1 MISIDIVDTAM
12 CAYQKVW
19 QERKYLARMAL
30 VPLLIKYVFFAIAIT
45 YVEPG
50 NVIRMGLI
58 MLPAFFAEGWFL
70 AHWVRTV
77 IVGHRWPFRPSGDME
92 KDMSRLNQRA
102 QGVIRGMTAF
112 VVINFLMAG
121 YFAFFMHF
129 LPADL
134 LISEEAAQEAD
145 PNIAVIGLVM
155 AVSMF
160 FLFRYVWGYIPL
172 ALNIPLRGFIRAVQP
187 IRVTFIFIGVWL
199 MCFVPTILI
208 LQGMT
213 LSFLSA
219 LGEGGVNGFLQGG
232 IIFFRVVLDMIKN
245 LLCTAGLAY
254 AVVALLGIKTTGEK
268 Q

>member
-1 MISIDIVDTAM
+1 MVSIDIVDTATR
-12 CAYQKVW
+12 AYQKVW
-19 QERKYLARMAL
+19 RERKYLARMAL

-58 MLPAFFAEGWFL
+58 LLPAFFAEGWFL

-77 IVGHRWPFRPSGDME
+77 IVGHRWPFRSSGDME
-92 KDMSRLNQRA
+92 ADMEHLHIRA
-102 QGVIRGMTAF
+102 QGVIRGMVAF

-160 FLFRYVWGYIPL
+160 LLFRYVWSYILL
-172 ALNIPLRGFIRAVQP
+172 ALNLPLRGFMRAVQP
-187 IRVTFIFIGVWL
+187 LRVTFIFIGVWL

-213 LSFLSA
+213 LSFLST
-219 LGEGGVNGFLQGG
+219 LGEGGVNGVLQGG

-254 AVVALLGIKTTGEK
+254 VVAALLGVKIKDDRS
-268 Q
+268 